1 MFHGLTNWWAPVLL
15 GWTGLSAIAAA
26 LALWSRRF
34 YLARIAA
41 AAQVT
46 IILLGWAL
54 AQFPH
59 LVTPDVTIQN
69 AAASE
74 STLRLLLL
82 VLGAGAIVLLPSLFY
97 LFRIFKGQEQR

>member
-1 MFHGLTNWWAPVLL
+1 
-15 GWTGLSAIAAA
+15 
-26 LALWSRRF
+26 
-34 YLARIAA
+34 
-41 AAQVT
+41 
-46 IILLGWAL
+46 LGWAL

-82 VLGAGAIVLLPSLFY
+82 ALGAGAIVLLPSLFY